1 MTLSDTSPL
10 TTLDAPGRGTYV
22 SANPRAL
29 ELAIKRKAFE
39 MGFKQ
44 REVHVPVTLETMT
57 RRVLRARLGEVLTSA
72 CDSAREVR
80 ALTDARGEEKPTLTE
95 PVTADEWIEIL
106 ANAQKRIVPDNWALI
121 PRISGHID
129 ADVNARLERS
139 QLESAESHI
148 GFGLSALTMDE
159 IIASL
164 DASGKDHEMVTNIL
178 GCLRKFRSTG
188 DLSDAPVLVGIDGD
202 VSFALRLAQLKF
214 KRQRL
219 HLQFLREHR
228 EHVNRRVQRLVVGH
242 IAVGIVVVHRSER
255 MLDARGGQDTDD
267 LLQDII
273 WNRVTVEVKIF
284 ESRLARR
291 ELCSR
296 NGTRLR
302 QFVAARIES
311 DERRVRMAQG
321 AANESDAGVTEH
333 VVANSQD
340 LEILHLCYG
349 LRDALCAFR
358 LKVVAA
364 QVENFKLGASLCDGH
379 EKRSAHIRS

>member
-1 MTLSDTSPL
+1 MTMDASAHAMRAALLPRRRCAGTNAHFPGEVMVRYVLAMDGEGRKWVTPDARG
-10 TTLDAPGRGTYV
+10 DAPGRGTYV

-106 ANAQKRIVPDNWALI
+106 VNAQKRIVPDNWALI

-164 DASGKDHEMVTNIL
+164 DASGKDREMVTNIL

-202 VSFALRLAQLKF
+202 VSFALRLAQLK
-214 KRQRL
+214 
-219 HLQFLREHR
+219 
-228 EHVNRRVQRLVVGH
+228 VQLF
-242 IAVGIVVVHRSER
+242 ER
-255 MLDARGGQDTDD
+255 
-267 LLQDII
+267 
-273 WNRVTVEVKIF
+273 
-284 ESRLARR
+284 
-291 ELCSR
+291 
-296 NGTRLR
+296 
-302 QFVAARIES
+302 
-311 DERRVRMAQG
+311 
-321 AANESDAGVTEH
+321 
-333 VVANSQD
+333 
-340 LEILHLCYG
+340 
-349 LRDALCAFR
+349 
-358 LKVVAA
+358 
-364 QVENFKLGASLCDGH
+364 
-379 EKRSAHIRS
+379 